1 MEDDELVG
9 STVVEPFIKACSF
22 PNGIEMESDGIA
34 AGNDCAGDDVVSI
47 EKRTGYRLPN
57 TVNVDRRG
65 PNESK
70 DKAGSGGKK
79 GGDHQHTEP
88 AHIEAVVGG
97 GYPLAEVFPGVILGT

>member
-47 EKRTGYRLPN
+47 EKRTGNWFADP
-57 TVNVDRRG
+57 V
-65 PNESK
+65 
-70 DKAGSGGKK
+70 AGSNKQSCFSG
-79 GGDHQHTEP
+79 
-88 AHIEAVVGG
+88 
-97 GYPLAEVFPGVILGT
+97 